1 MNTLIETAPH
11 RPLPP
16 IPATPA
22 AGAAGAS
29 AALWRLSARR
39 VAGATLR
46 WSIHLTQPAAMRPGP
61 SAGVASVVVRFHMA
75 DGAVL

>member
-16 IPATPA
+16 IPATP
-22 AGAAGAS
+22 AAGAS

-61 SAGVASVVVRFHMA
+61 SARVASVVVRFHMA